1 MEMINIEL
9 LGYQLIKINKDTYDA
24 TALAKHEEL
33 GDILTACAEKQL
45 DIISYNNGRLIL
57 KKY

>member
-1 MEMINIEL
+1 MINIEL

-24 TALAKHEEL
+24 TVLAKHEKL
-33 GDILTACAEKQL
+33 PNILIACEEKKL

-57 KKY
+57 KEY